1 MGFPIH
7 SKVTVMGKIL
17 SYLQQPESIHAI
29 SALLLNTRAF
39 GGFTVP
45 DLVEWLDAQGATVNI
60 HELEER
66 LSELAELGFAEPPPP
81 QKWEC
86 YRKIGYILTEN
97 GEEMAQALM
106 DCVNYIGKLGGEK
119 NTRQKQDIRNN
130 IAEQR

>member
-1 MGFPIH
+1 
-7 SKVTVMGKIL
+7 MGKIL

-39 GGFTVP
+39 GGLTVP
-45 DLVEWLDAQGATVNI
+45 DFVEWFDAQGATVNI

-66 LSELAELGFAEPPPP
+66 LSELAELGFAEHPLGPLG
-81 QKWEC
+81 KSFIINK
-86 YRKIGYILTEN
+86 KIGYILTEK

-106 DCVNYIGKLGGEK
+106 DCINYIGKLGGEK

-130 IAEQR
+130 ATEQR